1 MAGRIVPTALYR
13 TAARIWQVQNP
24 KRLCRLVTWFFLM
37 TPLSVI
43 EIKRIPGE
51 NLTGKQYKL
60 EIHYQP
66 VIPAGKALPTN
77 SHPRGSLRV
86 RVKIERQ

>member
-1 MAGRIVPTALYR
+1 MHSSDGVVPYSSSHLAGAESEKIV
-13 TAARIWQVQNP
+13 AAGH
-24 KRLCRLVTWFFLM
+24 LVF
-37 TPLSVI
+37 SNDAAVI
-43 EIKRIPGE
+43 EIKRILGE

-86 RVKIERQ
+86 RVKIEGR